1 MSKYTREELDN
12 DWEFKI
18 LRSAS
23 GAFRKPELLE
33 TLLEEE
39 ALAGWEMV
47 EKFDNS
53 RIRFKRLKTA
63 RKRDPMLPDYVNPYR
78 TQYGG
83 SVNRS
88 ISLILAGLVIA
99 GVLAFGLFTQSG
111 SSPGGTTVF
120 APIAIIVAVLIVLIG
135 IFAVVRAAN
144 R

>member
-63 RKRDPMLPDYVNPYR
+63 RKRDPMLPDYV
-78 TQYGG
+78 
-83 SVNRS
+83 
-88 ISLILAGLVIA
+88 
-99 GVLAFGLFTQSG
+99 
-111 SSPGGTTVF
+111 
-120 APIAIIVAVLIVLIG
+120 
-135 IFAVVRAAN
+135 
-144 R
+144 